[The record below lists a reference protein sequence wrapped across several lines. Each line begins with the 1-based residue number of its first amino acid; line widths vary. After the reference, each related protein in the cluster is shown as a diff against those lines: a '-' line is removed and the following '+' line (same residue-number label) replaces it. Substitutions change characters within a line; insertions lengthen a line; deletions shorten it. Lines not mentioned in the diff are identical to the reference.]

1 MERAEHISVAK
12 DDALKTALDH
22 AAALNEPGT
31 SEAELLRYLALVGHE
46 NLPEPYVEP
55 TPEQLQ
61 RAIDGWMKISR
72 DHREMPPWRSECGP
86 FAP

>member
-1 MERAEHISVAK
+1 MEKAERIAVEK
-12 DDALKTALDH
+12 DAALSDALHH

-31 SEAELLRYLALVGHE
+31 SEAELLRYLALVGYE

-61 RAIDGWMKISR
+61 RAFDGWMRISR
-72 DHREMPPWRSECGP
+72 SFYEEQGRGDRGGVER
-86 FAP
+86 

>member
-1 MERAEHISVAK
+1 MSRVEHIAVAK
-12 DDALKTALDH
+12 DSALSAALAH

-31 SEAELLRYLALVGHE
+31 SEPELLRYLALVGSE

-61 RAIDGWMKISR
+61 RAIDGWMRISR
-72 DHREMPPWRSECGP
+72 SFYEEQERGDQGGVER
-86 FAP
+86 

>member
-1 MERAEHISVAK
+1 MERAEHIAVAK
-12 DDALKTALDH
+12 DSALSAAIAH

-31 SEAELLRYLALVGHE
+31 SESELLRYLALVGSE

-61 RAIDGWMKISR
+61 RGIDGWMRVSQQFFAEQGR
-72 DHREMPPWRSECGP
+72 GDCGDIGR
-86 FAP
+86 

>member
-1 MERAEHISVAK
+1 MSRVEHIAIEK
-12 DDALKTALDH
+12 DDALRAALDH

-31 SEAELLRYLALVGHE
+31 SESELLRYLALVGLE

-61 RAIDGWMKISR
+61 RAFDVWMRISR
-72 DHREMPPWRSECGP
+72 SFYEEQGRGEIGGVER
-86 FAP
+86 